1 MSRLIL
7 LGGPPGVGKT
17 TVMRLLENRLSRT
30 AILDADDVWR
40 VSQDLA
46 TEENREITIGNVIVV
61 MRGYFAAGCETGIVS
76 WVFAR
81 PELYD
86 PVIDG
91 LEDKVQSIHQIYLTA
106 TEEVLAQRLTERN
119 QTDKIEYANSRLQL
133 INLLPYPK
141 IDTSDILPEEVAARL
156 TELIARA

>member
-1 MSRLIL
+1 MPKLIL
-7 LGGPPGVGKT
+7 LGGPTGVGKT
-17 TVMRLLENRLSRT
+17 TVVRLLENRLSRT

-46 TEENREITIGNVIVV
+46 AEENRVITIGNVIAV

-81 PELYD
+81 PDLYE

-106 TEEVLAQRLTERN
+106 REEVLAQRLTERN
-119 QTDKIEYANSRLQL
+119 AIDKIEYANSRLQL

-156 TELIARA
+156 MEHIARS